1 MDTYAYAPLMI
12 IAALAIYAIFSTL
25 RRRTGASSS
34 NEIEEAHIAE
44 AHSAEVQRAAHVAQS
59 DTELADRLL
68 PSHAE
73 AMIMP
78 LGAPMDRE
86 YATFEGSLSEV
97 RRQVMSL
104 PIAEREHI
112 AIWTPGH
119 IFTAAGFLAELP
131 DHEHDPLPPLR

>member
-12 IAALAIYAIFSTL
+12 IAAIAIYAIFSTL
-25 RRRTGASSS
+25 RRQTGASSG

-44 AHSAEVQRAAHVAQS
+44 ARSAKVKHATHVALS
-59 DTELADRLL
+59 DSDLADRLL

-73 AMIMP
+73 AMIIP

-104 PIAEREHI
+104 SVTEREQI

-119 IFTAAGFLAELP
+119 IFDAAGLLAELP
-131 DHEHDPLPPLR
+131 DHEHDPLPPL